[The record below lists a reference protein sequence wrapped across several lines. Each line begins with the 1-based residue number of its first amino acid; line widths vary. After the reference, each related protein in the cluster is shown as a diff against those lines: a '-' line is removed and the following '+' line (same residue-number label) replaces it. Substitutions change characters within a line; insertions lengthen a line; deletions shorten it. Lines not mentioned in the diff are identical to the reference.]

1 MKFGKIGLLVVI
13 LVLAFVSAKGQKQ
26 VEARVIDNDTIPY
39 FKLPVVRI
47 MDKIGE
53 KGEARRQKYHEL
65 IYDVKAVYPY
75 ARFFAQKMRELDSTL
90 KTIADDDERKAFLE
104 QEEKKLRQDLTEELK
119 DLTYDQGHILIK
131 LINRETGK
139 TSFEL
144 IKRYKNGFNAMMWQ
158 SAAAVFGMNLKDEY
172 DKDKEEAIEKIL
184 DALEETGFMGEQKQ
198 ARK

>member
-53 KGEARRQKYHEL
+53 KGEARRQRYHEL

-184 DALEETGFMGEQKQ
+184 DALEETGFMEEQKQ

>member
-172 DKDKEEAIEKIL
+172 DKDKEKAIEKIL